1 MEGSRLEG
9 NVKDSWNTR
18 MEEISRRREERR
30 RFLRGARA
38 QKGL

>member
-9 NVKDSWNTR
+9 NVKDPGYTR
-18 MEEISRRREERR
+18 MEEISRRREELRR
-30 RFLRGARA
+30 LLRGPRA